1 VELAGPSSASFEAE
15 LHINAGFGR
24 QATSEAGKSEV
35 FRLPAQL
42 SEAVHLMRHVH
53 PAALWAI
60 LLAGIGAASLPSTAL
75 AADRQDFRG
84 EYTVS
89 FLGLAIAKATFES
102 RYENN
107 AYAIHGG
114 VSSAGLARIFDDT
127 RGTISTSGRIGGD
140 RIEPAAFRA
149 DYTSGKKV
157 SLIDIRFAGSKVV
170 STQVLPPPKPRGA
183 DWLPLGAADLAGVAD
198 PIAAT
203 VIRAGSPDK
212 VCGRTVKL
220 YDGEMRADL
229 VLSYVEKGTIAVK
242 GYEGPTVTCRLN
254 FEPVSGY
261 RKGRKALEF
270 LKKKS
275 RIKVTFAPIGQTGI
289 YAPIHATVGTEIG
302 TITIRARQ
310 FEATN

>member
-1 VELAGPSSASFEAE
+1 MHHIVHAFAITLAMAFA
-15 LHINAGFGR
+15 I
-24 QATSEAGKSEV
+24 ATPRA
-35 FRLPAQL
+35 
-42 SEAVHLMRHVH
+42 
-53 PAALWAI
+53 
-60 LLAGIGAASLPSTAL
+60 AL
-75 AADRQDFRG
+75 AAEPQDFRG

-89 FLGLAIAKATFES
+89 FLGLSVARATFES
-102 RYENN
+102 RYEND
-107 AYAIHGG
+107 AYSIRGS
-114 VSSAGLARIFDDT
+114 VSSAGLAQLFDDT
-127 RGTISTSGRIGGD
+127 RGTISTSGRVLGD
-140 RIEPAAFRA
+140 RIEPGAFRA

-157 SLIDIRFAGSKVV
+157 SLIDIGFANGKVV
-170 STQVLPPPKPRGA
+170 STKVLPPPKPRGA

-203 VIRAGSPDK
+203 VIRADSPDK

-229 VLSYVEKGTIAVK
+229 VLAYIEKGSISVT
-242 GYEGPTVTCRLN
+242 GYEGPTVTCRLG

-275 RIKVTFAPIGQTGI
+275 RIKVTFAPLGQTGV

-302 TITIRARQ
+302 TITIRARR